1 MNIPDLIKDKKKYFG
16 TYTVMALLNAHTVLD
31 HIQKL
36 AGLPDNDKSGTD
48 DLWEHPVMAW
58 IG

>member
-48 DLWEHPVMAW
+48 DL
-58 IG
+58 